1 MGYLSQEAE
10 DKKAY
15 LKRYKKTLALI
26 DRLKSKVAILEDR
39 IGSPRSPNLSGM
51 PRGGTRITDEDLI
64 ADKAEIEDRILR
76 LESKASRYKKEILD
90 VIDELDDP
98 RYAEVLESYFIRLKD
113 FETIA
118 EENNYTT
125 RHVARLYSE
134 GINNVNLMS

>member
-10 DKKAY
+10 SKKRY
-15 LKRYKKTLALI
+15 LKRYRKTLALI
-26 DRLKSKVAILEDR
+26 DRLKSKVVILEDR

-51 PRGGTRITDEDLI
+51 PRGGNPITDEDLI
-64 ADKAEIEDRILR
+64 ADKLEIEDRISR
-76 LESKASRYKKEILD
+76 LEIKASKYKKEILD

-125 RHVARLYSE
+125 RHVARLYRE
-134 GINNVNLMS
+134 GIDNVSLMS